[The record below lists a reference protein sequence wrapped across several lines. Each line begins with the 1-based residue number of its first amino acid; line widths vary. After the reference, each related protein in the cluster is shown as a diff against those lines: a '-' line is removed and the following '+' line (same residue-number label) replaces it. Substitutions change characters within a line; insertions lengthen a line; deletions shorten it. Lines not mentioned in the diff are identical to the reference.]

1 MRPSVSGSGST
12 EVISIHALVGDLP
25 EEGVLLMFAHI
36 LEITPKLGKKDE
48 LINTIRQE
56 ILPILKKQPGFLE
69 FLPFHPEVAQEH
81 MIAITL

>member
-1 MRPSVSGSGST
+1 
-12 EVISIHALVGDLP
+12 
-25 EEGVLLMFAHI
+25 MFAHI